1 MKLPSTLFLA
11 ACTIW
16 GSSTFVAQAHAQ
28 SSSSSALSVTTS
40 RGRLGAQVIT
50 ISESLRRHFAAPADA
65 GLLVDRVLPNSPAAK
80 AGLAT
85 GDVIVNVNGSSIAEV
100 WDIFKALSRA
110 KKGDKVNVKV
120 IRNKKPRT
128 LQVTLDDDA
137 MGSSMRWGTG
147 VNPFGVPDSILDP
160 ENLGKG
166 EWNPGSMF
174 REGKNFPFGQMQR
187 GPLQQ
192 GAEDELR
199 EKVRNLEERLNALEG
214 RKATPKTPAATKP
227 PPKQGKGA
235 AGGTGR
241 RS

>member
-16 GSSTFVAQAHAQ
+16 GSSAFVAQAHAQ
-28 SSSSSALSVTTS
+28 SSSSSALRVTTS

-80 AGLAT
+80 AGLTT
-85 GDVIVNVNGSSIAEV
+85 GDVIVNVNGSPIAEV

-120 IRNKKPRT
+120 IRNKKPKT

-137 MGSSMRWGTG
+137 MGSSMPWGGNG
-147 VNPFGVPDSILDP
+147 VNPFGVPDGALGT

-174 REGKNFPFGQMQR
+174 REGKNFPFGRMQQ
-187 GPLQQ
+187 GPIQQ

-199 EKVRNLEERLNALEG
+199 DKVRKLEERLNKLEG
-214 RKATPKTPAATKP
+214 RKTPATTKP
-227 PPKQGKGA
+227 SPKQGKGA